1 MAANKRR
8 SKRLSEDEINDIQ
21 QFVDIRSSVFRTI
34 KDLRIDVKP
43 KSENQRKLIQSIKEK
58 DVTICVGPAGSGK
71 TFLSCAQALT
81 TLKTEDTIEKIVIIK
96 SVTPL
101 PGEEVGHLKGDIAAK
116 MDPFM
121 YSFMNNFEKIIGKAN
136 TEKLKN
142 NDYIETLPIAYV
154 RGINIDNAIIIVDEV
169 QNISRDNLK
178 TILTRIGNNSR
189 VILLGDHTQID
200 LKNKKSSSL
209 EFLIKKINEHP
220 NDGIGLVTMC
230 DDDITRHR
238 LTKYFIDIFEEPT
251 L

>member
-200 LKNKKSSSL
+200 LKNKKSSTL
-209 EFLIKKINEHP
+209 EFLIKKINQHP